1 MTIGSQLTRPQTQPT
16 NQPINISKKI
26 RNSPNRLNH
35 PGVSTDYPGNGTQ
48 LRDVVSSQ
56 RCRCSCAYGTLPA
69 YDFQDVGCFV
79 VVSELG
85 CPRRWLTFFW
95 VNQKNKI
102 GKKMSNNIYFCC
114 IFESTSL
121 FSDRWYHP
129 EYVYRRFAIGET
141 TLKTVFCETE
151 SEPALPR
158 LFRALEEYLK
168 QF

>member
-1 MTIGSQLTRPQTQPT
+1 
-16 NQPINISKKI
+16 
-26 RNSPNRLNH
+26 
-35 PGVSTDYPGNGTQ
+35 
-48 LRDVVSSQ
+48 
-56 RCRCSCAYGTLPA
+56 
-69 YDFQDVGCFV
+69 
-79 VVSELG
+79 
-85 CPRRWLTFFW
+85 
-95 VNQKNKI
+95 
-102 GKKMSNNIYFCC
+102 MSNNIYFCC